1 MNLTPWKDWVVIG
14 TVPVTKRTLRTQPS
28 SVGCVVCKGWMT
40 MSSMKDAYLRQL
52 RPMDG
57 QQADPPEPKAETAPV
72 HPKQG
77 DLFDVADNRV
87 LCLNLLSPT
96 EYELRRRA
104 QKLG

>member
-1 MNLTPWKDWVVIG
+1 
-14 TVPVTKRTLRTQPS
+14 
-28 SVGCVVCKGWMT
+28 

-57 QQADPPEPKAETAPV
+57 QQADPPEPKTETAPV

-96 EYELRRRA
+96 DHEELRRRA

>member
-1 MNLTPWKDWVVIG
+1 
-14 TVPVTKRTLRTQPS
+14 
-28 SVGCVVCKGWMT
+28 
-40 MSSMKDAYLRQL
+40 
-52 RPMDG
+52 MDG
-57 QQADPPEPKAETAPV
+57 QQADPPEPKAETAPA

-87 LCLNLLSPT
+87 LCLNLLSFT